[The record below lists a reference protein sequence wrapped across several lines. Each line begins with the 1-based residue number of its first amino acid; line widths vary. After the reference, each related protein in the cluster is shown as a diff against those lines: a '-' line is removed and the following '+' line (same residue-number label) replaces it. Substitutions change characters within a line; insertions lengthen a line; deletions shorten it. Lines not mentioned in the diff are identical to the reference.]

1 MADKY
6 ELESVKAFV
15 ETLQVSRLKVLGNH
29 NNWSLGRLLPVCV
42 MGGETI
48 PYSTLIYF
56 LCTFVFQTKFAG
68 APLQL
73 EDAIERIRKLNT
85 PSITR
90 GKVQLMTVATTT
102 SKGSIGRWSSP
113 VLYGHVKLEIHDIL

>member
-56 LCTFVFQTKFAG
+56 LCTLCSRQSLLVHHFSWRM
-68 APLQL
+68 PLRGL
-73 EDAIERIRKLNT
+73 E
-85 PSITR
+85 S
-90 GKVQLMTVATTT
+90 
-102 SKGSIGRWSSP
+102 
-113 VLYGHVKLEIHDIL
+113 